1 MQLQEVR
8 KGQQYYRVDGAT
20 TVWQVRAI
28 FGDPS
33 GIRHARLFNVE
44 RPKELKTLT
53 CSVLRDASRYRLLS
67 DDPVAGAASRSPRSW

>member
-1 MQLQEVR
+1 MRLREIR

-33 GIRHARLFNVE
+33 GIRHARLFKVGQPN
-44 RPKELKTLT
+44 ELKTLT
-53 CSVLRDASRYRLLS
+53 CSVLRDASRFRLLAEQ
-67 DDPVAGAASRSPRSW
+67 PAAGSASSSLHSW

>member
-1 MQLQEVR
+1 MQLQDVR

-44 RPKELKTLT
+44 QPYELKTLT
-53 CSVLRDASRYRLLS
+53 CSVLRDASRYRLLAN
-67 DDPVAGAASRSPRSW
+67 DPAAGAASSSLRSW